1 MSVLVIA
8 EHTGTAL
15 KTTTHTTIDA
25 ASHLGPVTVLVMGGV
40 AVTAAEEAAKLE
52 HVTEVLLV
60 EAPHLEHMLAE
71 ECAEQVVGLADKY
84 RDILFPATTFGKNVM
99 GRVAGILESSAI
111 SDIIE
116 IIDNKTF
123 KHPTYAGNAIA
134 TVQTTEKKLIATIR
148 PTAFNVVAESGRET
162 KVTVIGAKPAL
173 GLSTFVREELSD
185 SSKPQL
191 GSAKVV
197 VSGGRGLKEADNF
210 SMLEE
215 LAGKLGGG
223 AIGATRA
230 AVDLGWVP
238 NDYQV
243 GQTGKVVAP
252 DIYFAVGIS
261 GAIQHL
267 AGMKDS
273 KVIVAINTDENEPI
287 FDVATYGLVA
297 DLFEAIPELIKELS

>member
-40 AVTAAEEAAKLE
+40 AVTPAEEAAKLE

-60 EAPHLEHMLAE
+60 EAPHLEHMRAE

-111 SDIIE
+111 SDVIE

-148 PTAFNVVAESGRET
+148 PTAFNVVGESGRET
-162 KVTVIGAKPAL
+162 KVTVIGAKPSL

-191 GSAKVV
+191 GSAKIV
-197 VSGGRGLKEADNF
+197 VSGGRGLKEAGNF
-210 SMLEE
+210 SMLED

-273 KVIVAINTDENEPI
+273 KVIVAINKDENAPI